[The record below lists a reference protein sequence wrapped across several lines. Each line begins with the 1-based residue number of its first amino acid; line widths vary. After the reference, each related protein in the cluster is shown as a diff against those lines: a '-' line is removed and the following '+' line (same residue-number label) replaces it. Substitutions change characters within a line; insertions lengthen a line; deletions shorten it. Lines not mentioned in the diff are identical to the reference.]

1 MHGDFGPHNCLF
13 SADGDVMAVLD
24 WEIATLGD
32 PLADFA
38 YSVNA
43 WVEPG
48 DAGVYGADPPTAL
61 PGFPTRD
68 DLIER
73 YAARTGRD
81 LSGLAFY
88 RSFNSW
94 KTACILHGVY
104 ARYMAGQKS
113 TEGVDLEMLFARI
126 GLSLDA
132 ASERAKEIA

>member
-1 MHGDFGPHNCLF
+1 MLSKVC
-13 SADGDVMAVLD
+13 
-24 WEIATLGD
+24 
-32 PLADFA
+32 
-38 YSVNA
+38 
-43 WVEPG
+43 VE
-48 DAGVYGADPPTAL
+48 L
-61 PGFPTRD
+61 W
-68 DLIER
+68 
-73 YAARTGRD
+73 
-81 LSGLAFY
+81 SGLAFY